1 MKEMKTFQTI
11 HLWGKGMKYL
21 GNIIMARPKHLPIF
35 SETLETLVE
44 QWGDKRKV
52 CYVTFE

>member
-1 MKEMKTFQTI
+1 MKSYQTI

-21 GNIIMARPKHLPIF
+21 GNIMLARPRNTSMTSK
-35 SETLETLVE
+35 ELEERVE
-44 QWGDKRKV
+44 SWGDKRKV